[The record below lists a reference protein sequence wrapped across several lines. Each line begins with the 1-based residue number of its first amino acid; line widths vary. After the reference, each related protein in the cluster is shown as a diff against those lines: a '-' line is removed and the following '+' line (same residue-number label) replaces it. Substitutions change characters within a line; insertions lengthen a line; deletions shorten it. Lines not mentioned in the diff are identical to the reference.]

1 MINEILIDNYE
12 LKGAYVELTSECNL
26 RCLHCYNE
34 SGVLRSLLSEKEY
47 KNILDSIPEGLETSV
62 TLSGGE
68 PLLHPLIWNFISELD
83 KKDYGKKLMI
93 TNATLISPDIA
104 KRLKEH
110 DIYIQVSLNG
120 SCPESHDQL
129 CGKGNFERTMR
140 GIDNLLNEGMQEK
153 LYIRCMVSLFNI
165 NDIKKMI
172 ELLIKKG
179 IKRLDLATLTL
190 LGRGRE
196 NQKSI
201 YLSSFEKKQF
211 IENIK
216 SDEDILSYLE
226 NEINI
231 DFPDEFTGTCPL
243 ILDSYEGGKI
253 PLTPRIDADGNV
265 YLCQLFSGE
274 NYSIGNVYDNTLQE
288 ICKSNKLS
296 HIVWFLRYGMQYMHK
311 CEKCVWQSSCGRGC
325 LALALANGS
334 IQETDGECELRI
346 EQLTQDFLHKQ

>member
-110 DIYIQVSLNG
+110 DISIQVSLNG

-140 GIDNLLNEGMQEK
+140 GN
-153 LYIRCMVSLFNI
+153 R
-165 NDIKKMI
+165 
-172 ELLIKKG
+172 
-179 IKRLDLATLTL
+179 
-190 LGRGRE
+190 
-196 NQKSI
+196 
-201 YLSSFEKKQF
+201 
-211 IENIK
+211 
-216 SDEDILSYLE
+216 
-226 NEINI
+226 
-231 DFPDEFTGTCPL
+231 
-243 ILDSYEGGKI
+243 
-253 PLTPRIDADGNV
+253 
-265 YLCQLFSGE
+265 
-274 NYSIGNVYDNTLQE
+274 
-288 ICKSNKLS
+288 
-296 HIVWFLRYGMQYMHK
+296 
-311 CEKCVWQSSCGRGC
+311 
-325 LALALANGS
+325 
-334 IQETDGECELRI
+334 
-346 EQLTQDFLHKQ
+346 